1 MSAES
6 ISLTGKILGAMLF
19 YPPHSEQVQPVIAL
33 LQDSDWM
40 PMWPCATP
48 EAKARAAELFAQLD
62 ASAEDLNDAWQRLFV
77 GPYAL
82 PAPPWGSVYLDKES
96 VIFGDSTLAL
106 RQWMRVNHIEPHLTQ
121 AEPEDHIGLMLMM
134 SAWLAENAPQQL
146 GEFLTAHLLP
156 WAGRYFELLGIKAEH
171 PWYEGV
177 AVLAESTLNGWR
189 QALALEM
196 PAARELYF

>member
-6 ISLTGKILGAMLF
+6 ISLTTKVLGAMLF
-19 YPPHSEQVQPVIAL
+19 YPPDSEQVQPLIAL
-33 LQDSDWM
+33 LKDGDWV

-48 EAKARAAELFAQLD
+48 EAKARAAELFAGAD
-62 ASAEDLNDAWQRLFV
+62 ASAEELNDAWQRLFV

-134 SAWLAENAPQQL
+134 SAWLAENSPQLL
-146 GEFLTAHLLP
+146 GEFLTVHLMP
-156 WAGRYFELLGIKAEH
+156 WAGRYFELLGMKAEH

-177 AVLAESTLNGWR
+177 AVLAKSTLNGWLE
-189 QALALEM
+189 ALVLKDT
-196 PAARELYF
+196 PAKELYF

>member
-6 ISLTGKILGAMLF
+6 ISLTGKVLGAMLF
-19 YPPHSEQVQPVIAL
+19 YSPDSEQVQPVVTL
-33 LQDSDWM
+33 LKDSGWTT
-40 PMWPCATP
+40 MWPCATQD
-48 EAKARAAELFAQLD
+48 AKTRAAELFAQAD
-62 ASAEDLNDAWQRLFV
+62 ASAEALNDAWQRLFV

-106 RQWMRVNHIEPHLTQ
+106 RQWMRLNHIEPHLTQ

-134 SAWLAENAPQQL
+134 SAWLAENSPQLL
-146 GEFLTAHLLP
+146 GEFLAAHLLP
-156 WAGRYFELLGIKAEH
+156 WAGRYLELLRLKAEH

-177 AVLAESTLNGWR
+177 AVLAQSTLNGWR
-189 QALALEM
+189 EALALEIP
-196 PAARELYF
+196 PAKALYF

>member
-6 ISLTGKILGAMLF
+6 ISLTAKVLGAMLF
-19 YPPHSEQVQPVIAL
+19 YPPDSDQVQPLVAL
-33 LQDSDWM
+33 LKDSGWK
-40 PMWPCATP
+40 PMWPCATHD
-48 EAKARAAELFAQLD
+48 AKARAAELFAQTK
-62 ASAEDLNDAWQRLFV
+62 ASAEELNEAWQRLFV

-134 SAWLAENAPQQL
+134 SAWLAENSPQLL
-146 GEFLTAHLLP
+146 GEYLTAHLLP
-156 WAGRYFELLGIKAEH
+156 WSGRYFELLRIKAEH

-177 AVLAESTLNGWR
+177 AVLAESTLNGWG
-189 QALALEM
+189 QMLALKIP
-196 PAARELYF
+196 PAKELYF